1 MHRRVNNSKTIHGL
15 KYLGSKKLGCKDIEI
30 RKFEFVAKTQFLYSK
45 MDKQIEIYKQI
56 DKQIVLQIG
65 KQIDI

>member
-1 MHRRVNNSKTIHGL
+1 MHRRVNNSKAIHGL

-45 MDKQIEIYKQI
+45 MDKQIQIYKQI